1 MADQNQG
8 DTLQNVAKDLDSII
22 QTGHYQFEFSSTE
35 AIVISLYYCHAG
47 SAQAIVSSSLEE
59 DPRQRPQAVKKD
71 KECSGKERWSKEQID
86 DFTAN
91 TMLKLYTQLRDLGCT
106 DCTKGAKHITL
117 PCITEDP
124 DSLVHEVDAK
134 LLAQKNELSK
144 LCDQNKW
151 MLFFSTPKLLLLH
164 KYLSVWMS
172 ISCLCDLKN
181 LQEIKEKMET
191 ISHSIESEAK
201 LLELMVKA
209 DSLNDSHGVLV
220 VCKELL
226 DQAVRHIVREI
237 SFLCTNDLETFGL
250 MKNKVETLLNQC
262 QHEQTPML
270 TISMFLS
277 ALLLNHSLPTRI
289 KPAQRLMTRVTGLMP
304 VSLECSQVLHSCP
317 GFTQNKL
324 IPMILSIFDG
334 VPEPFQIFRCQ
345 PLSTLEELDL
355 FLQRAAK
362 FPITHLI
369 LEVNKLPFQLQEVN
383 LRDITCGL

>member
-1 MADQNQG
+1 MFN
-8 DTLQNVAKDLDSII
+8 LHFLI
-22 QTGHYQFEFSSTE
+22 Q
-35 AIVISLYYCHAG
+35 
-47 SAQAIVSSSLEE
+47 
-59 DPRQRPQAVKKD
+59 
-71 KECSGKERWSKEQID
+71 
-86 DFTAN
+86 
-91 TMLKLYTQLRDLGCT
+91 
-106 DCTKGAKHITL
+106 
-117 PCITEDP
+117 
-124 DSLVHEVDAK
+124 VHEVDAK

-250 MKNKVETLLNQC
+250 MKNKVEVSLAGLYMYWTASCINVMILQTLLNQC

-334 VPEPFQIFRCQ
+334 APEPFQIFRCQ